1 MTKSK
6 LDALSHHRLPTN
18 AVLPLFDTLFGV
30 ALTLLAYSVPDHLMT
45 GMDAVKLGQ
54 TVSVYLLTGI
64 AVILYWYKLRRLV
77 HITRIL
83 LPMQMILGMSSLLL
97 IVMMPKFAQLVITEG
112 GGFGDLNNW
121 TPSQIVN
128 TIFIFFLVF
137 IDGVCLAYGGSLKR
151 HPFMRSKDT
160 LGLNARLQVQ
170 ASGLALMLG
179 LGILELASSQFNNEY
194 IFLVPLIL
202 LTEEWWLGSRLRKIS
217 VE

>member
-1 MTKSK
+1 
-6 LDALSHHRLPTN
+6 
-18 AVLPLFDTLFGV
+18 
-30 ALTLLAYSVPDHLMT
+30 
-45 GMDAVKLGQ
+45 
-54 TVSVYLLTGI
+54 
-64 AVILYWYKLRRLV
+64 
-77 HITRIL
+77 
-83 LPMQMILGMSSLLL
+83 MSSLLL

-112 GGFGDLNNW
+112 GGFGDFNNW

-137 IDGVCLAYGGSLKR
+137 IDGVCLAYGASLKR
-151 HPFMRSKDT
+151 HPFMRSKDN

-202 LTEEWWLGSRLRKIS
+202 LAEEWWLGSRLRKIS
-217 VE
+217 ME